1 MFALIEQ
8 PRLGWGSPVIWVTLG
23 GGILMFAL
31 FLLRQRHAAQPILP
45 LDMFRV
51 RNFSYGNIAT
61 FFAYGALSLNGFVVA
76 VYLQT
81 GAGLPATL
89 AGLASLPITLMM
101 VLLSSRAGTLAGR
114 LGPRLFM
121 TVGPLLMAVGSL
133 LLLTV
138 SPDFSYWTQV
148 LPSMIVLG
156 SGSRSPSHR
165 SPRRSSARS
174 RRSDPVS
181 PPP

>member
-1 MFALIEQ
+1 
-8 PRLGWGSPVIWVTLG
+8 
-23 GGILMFAL
+23 
-31 FLLRQRHAAQPILP
+31 
-45 LDMFRV
+45 MFRV

-138 SPDFSYWTQV
+138 SRT
-148 LPSMIVLG
+148 
-156 SGSRSPSHR
+156 SPTG
-165 SPRRSSARS
+165 PRCCPR
-174 RRSDPVS
+174 
-181 PPP
+181 